1 MISARKR
8 RINFFLKTN
17 KRLLK
22 GLIVDLGGSK
32 KFKETN
38 KHLFNDSNKYFSVNK
53 DKNSK
58 CDHISNFPD
67 INLPK
72 NYADNVLCLET
83 IEYISDP
90 IKFLKNIH
98 ELLKKNGYLIISS
111 PFMFPIHHD
120 YESDYYRLSISF
132 YKKHLDELFHFEKIV
147 TTGGLFEILFDSI
160 RIKFS
165 YKINFI
171 NKFFLLIWSI
181 LRPIFTF
188 LDFCIFKDN
197 HYVNSGYIL
206 VLKKI

>member
-1 MISARKR
+1 MNKPFIKPSNPNFSSGPCAKR
-8 RINFFLKTN
+8 PNWNINHLKDSTVGRSHRSKIGKEKLKFIIN
-17 KRLLK
+17 K
-22 GLIVDLGGSK
+22 SK
-32 KFKETN
+32 EI
-38 KHLFNDSNKYFSVNK
+38 L
-53 DKNSK
+53 
-58 CDHISNFPD
+58 
-67 INLPK
+67 NLPK

-90 IKFLKNIH
+90 IQFLKNIH
-98 ELLKKNGYLIISS
+98 ELLKKNGYLIISC

-120 YESDYYRLSISF
+120 YESDFYRLSISF
-132 YKKHLDELFHFEKIV
+132 YKTHLNELFHFEKIV
-147 TTGGLFEILFDSI
+147 TTGGAFEIFFDSI

-171 NKFFLLIWSI
+171 NKFFLLIWNI